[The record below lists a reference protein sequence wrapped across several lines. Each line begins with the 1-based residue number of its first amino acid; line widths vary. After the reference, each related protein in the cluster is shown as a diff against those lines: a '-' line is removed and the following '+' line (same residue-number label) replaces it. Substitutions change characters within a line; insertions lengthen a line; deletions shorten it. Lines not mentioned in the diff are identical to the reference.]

1 MAYLLVFWG
10 GTINGFNAFNHNP
23 QNYAS
28 QVKCPVLLMYGL
40 KDDKVSMDETNQIFS
55 NLNGPKKLVTFP
67 NAAHENYL
75 NKYKKEWL
83 LAVTDFLK

>member
-1 MAYLLVFWG
+1 MHVPCFPMAYLLVFWG

-40 KDDKVSMDETNQIFS
+40 KDDKVSLMKPI
-55 NLNGPKKLVTFP
+55 K
-67 NAAHENYL
+67 YL
-75 NKYKKEWL
+75 
-83 LAVTDFLK
+83 TI